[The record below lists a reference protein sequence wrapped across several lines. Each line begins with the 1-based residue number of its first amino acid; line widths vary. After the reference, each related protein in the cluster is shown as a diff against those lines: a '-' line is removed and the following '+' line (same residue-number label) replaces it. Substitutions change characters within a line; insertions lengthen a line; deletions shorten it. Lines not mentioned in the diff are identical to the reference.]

1 MFCIYDTE
9 RDYTVRCKEVAQPL
23 KNKKKERKK
32 KKQGEREE
40 GRRRGEREG
49 SKGACAADRRHIAVA
64 KYFESGCFNETQS
77 YAGGI
82 CHSSKSSST
91 SSNRYIKT
99 DTFAL
104 FPFLQSQSKA
114 GLVFGGSKKH
124 VDDAAPPLTSLVL
137 SLSFLL

>member
-82 CHSSKSSST
+82 CHS
-91 SSNRYIKT
+91 
-99 DTFAL
+99 
-104 FPFLQSQSKA
+104 
-114 GLVFGGSKKH
+114 
-124 VDDAAPPLTSLVL
+124 
-137 SLSFLL
+137 